1 MVIADYYIISIG
13 QKIPEIN
20 LDHTINVNSYKI
32 PMKNYST
39 QSSEMFFLRIL
50 KGVCYDFSPLERGRD
65 YYDHDTYEWFESN
78 NGKVIISD
86 KYKDKVIEIL
96 QTYIDSSPVDCIGVF
111 FRLEGY
117 KNRTVKGVYTQKC
130 FESMLLKG
138 LVDFNSLYL
147 VSKTGLY
154 NRDEY
159 WKISN
164 KSDIIESLKPIL
176 KEKGFKKI
184 RNYWYKTYNDMTFY
198 LNIQGSCYDSNDY
211 YVNLGIVLSSIQ
223 EKIPPIYEW
232 DVCRRI
238 FVDEKQ
244 LNISIDD
251 ILLILDY
258 FINLFPTKD
267 SVISFIDNQKT
278 KYSYIIFD
286 HYKL

>member
-1 MVIADYYIISIG
+1 
-13 QKIPEIN
+13 
-20 LDHTINVNSYKI
+20 
-32 PMKNYST
+32 
-39 QSSEMFFLRIL
+39 MF
-50 KGVCYDFSPLERGRD
+50 
-65 YYDHDTYEWFESN
+65 
-78 NGKVIISD
+78 
-86 KYKDKVIEIL
+86 
-96 QTYIDSSPVDCIGVF
+96 
-111 FRLEGY
+111 
-117 KNRTVKGVYTQKC
+117 
-130 FESMLLKG
+130 
-138 LVDFNSLYL
+138 
-147 VSKTGLY
+147 
-154 NRDEY
+154 
-159 WKISN
+159 

-211 YVNLGIVLSSIQ
+211 YVNIGIVLSSIQ

-258 FINLFPTKD
+258 FINLFPTKN
-267 SVISFIDNQKT
+267 SVISFINNQKT